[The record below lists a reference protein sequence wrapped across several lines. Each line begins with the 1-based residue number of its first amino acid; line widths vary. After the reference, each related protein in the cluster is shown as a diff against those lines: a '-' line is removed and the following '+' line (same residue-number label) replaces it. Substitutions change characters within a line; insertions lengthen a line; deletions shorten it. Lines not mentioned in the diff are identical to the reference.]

1 MVACRLGNLLLQQT
15 QFKVEVK
22 MCLAIPGLVEEIFQE
37 QEMLSATVNFNGVK
51 RRVCLSFTPQAKIG
65 EYVLVHVGFALSI
78 VDEKEAKATLE
89 ALSLMKDT
97 EVST

>member
-1 MVACRLGNLLLQQT
+1 
-15 QFKVEVK
+15 

-51 RRVCLSFTPQAKIG
+51 RRVCLSFTPQAKVG

-78 VDEKEAKATLE
+78 VNEEEARSTLD
-89 ALSLMKDT
+89 ALKQMKGVEID
-97 EVST
+97 